1 MPVTTDERL
10 ALPMPGH
17 RNSLVLTYLRQWRA
31 KALLT
36 QVQLAEQ
43 AGLNPWTV
51 TRAEAGQPVNVLTA
65 ERIARALGVSS
76 KDLQRE
82 PD

>member
-1 MPVTTDERL
+1 MP
-10 ALPMPGH
+10 AS
-17 RNSLVLTYLRQWRA
+17 RNSVILTYLRQWRA

-43 AGLNPWTV
+43 AGLNAWTV
-51 TRAEAGQPVNVLTA
+51 TRAEAGQPVTLLTA
-65 ERIARALGVSS
+65 ERIARALGVPV
-76 KDLQRE
+76 KDLMLKE